1 MDWIKILNIDLFH
14 ERLIK
19 QKYEYVY
26 LFNHKT
32 MYAAISCNVEAWDM
46 DPAYLLFWGGK
57 NAKHL
62 FFQSEKSTLSLV
74 FTVKKAKHPHFF

>member
-1 MDWIKILNIDLFH
+1 
-14 ERLIK
+14 
-19 QKYEYVY
+19 
-26 LFNHKT
+26 

-46 DPAYLLFWGGK
+46 DPANLLFWGGK

-74 FTVKKAKHPHFF
+74 FTVKKAKHPHFFKKPYKAFFFMVKKKS

>member
-1 MDWIKILNIDLFH
+1 
-14 ERLIK
+14 
-19 QKYEYVY
+19 
-26 LFNHKT
+26 

-46 DPAYLLFWGGK
+46 DPANLLFWGGK